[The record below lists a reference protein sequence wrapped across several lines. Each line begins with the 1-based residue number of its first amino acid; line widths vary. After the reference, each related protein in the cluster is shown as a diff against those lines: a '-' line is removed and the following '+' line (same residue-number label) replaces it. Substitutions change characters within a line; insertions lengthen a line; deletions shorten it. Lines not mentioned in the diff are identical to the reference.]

1 MIMEVVEDILKL
13 ECLEYIEMHY
23 NRGEVLIKQG
33 TIAPH
38 ILFLKQGMVKI
49 YLEHHNRKQPLCIEK
64 TGFIGLESMYNDK
77 YFQYSASAM
86 VDTSVY
92 LIEIESFKKAIAEH
106 AFVGV
111 SVIENINTRSMHLY
125 ERIITLTQKQA
136 PGRVADIFKC
146 LAERIFESDE
156 YSLPCPRKDFAE
168 MATIS
173 VESLSRILKDFKD
186 EGIVEMDGKTV
197 KILDKKKLDMISNVS

>member
-1 MIMEVVEDILKL
+1 MEAVKDILELDGL
-13 ECLEYIEMHY
+13 EFIEMNYHP
-23 NRGEVLIKQG
+23 GEVLIKQG

-38 ILFLKQGMVKI
+38 IIFLKSGLVKI

-64 TGFIGLESMYNDK
+64 TGFIGLESIYNDK
-77 YFQYSASAM
+77 YFQYSVSALEHA
-86 VDTSVY
+86 SVY
-92 LIEIESFKKAIAEH
+92 LIELESFKKAIAEN

-111 SVIENINTRSMHLY
+111 SVIENINVRSMHLY

-136 PGRVADIFKC
+136 PGRVADIFIC
-146 LAERIFESDE
+146 LLERIYESNE
-156 YSLPCPRKDFAE
+156 FSLPCARKDLAE

-186 EGIVEMDGKTV
+186 EGIVEIDGKTV
-197 KILDKKKLDMISNVS
+197 RVLDKEKLDMISNVS

>member
-1 MIMEVVEDILKL
+1 MEAVEDILKL

-77 YFQYSASAM
+77 YFQYSVSAM
-86 VDTSVY
+86 VDTTVY